1 MHRMEL
7 TVHLS
12 DTDVTGQVYYS
23 KPLEWMEWCRVEW
36 FTENQGPFLEY
47 VEKTGITFFPAR
59 VCADYKRPIMF
70 GDRIGVEMTAK
81 DPKRASFVFDYTL
94 KRGEEIVMKSEI
106 TMVCFDTRKKR
117 LASIPADLLAK
128 IQTSAGRPSASQ

>member
-23 KPLEWMEWCRVEW
+23 KPLEWLEWCRVDW
-36 FTENQGPFLEY
+36 FTKNQGPFLDY

-59 VCADYKRPIMF
+59 VCTDYKRPILF
-70 GDRIGVEMTAK
+70 GDRITLEMTAK
-81 DPKRASFVFDYTL
+81 DLKKVSFVFDYCL
-94 KRGEEIVMKSEI
+94 KRGTETVLKSEI
-106 TMVCFDTRKKR
+106 TMVCFDPRKKG
-117 LASIPADLLAK
+117 LAAIPADLQEK
-128 IQTSAGRPSASQ
+128 IQAMAAASPA